1 MGFLTPA
8 ELERLPVIPDVGGV
22 SMKRTSFLLFSALG
36 ILLSWLTT
44 NGLAQSIQ
52 PGTEIKVRLV
62 DQLDTN
68 EAQEG
73 QFFSATLAEPV
84 SFGNKKVLAR
94 GTRIKGQVTEK
105 ASSARP
111 NRPASITLILT
122 SIDNTQIQTEPLQ
135 IDDKSHLVRN
145 AAQIAEGAA
154 ARAGTGTAFV
164 AGKQEI
170 VLPSETELDFVVA
183 DRTAPSTK
191 TPEPVVERNI
201 EHTPES
207 KPAIWRADSPEDTD
221 DAYDALIFSDRDK
234 WLIHSYF
241 QSNYGNL
248 PPGLITREG
257 HLPPGLEKHLHPDEI
272 LPPTLQNRV
281 EPLPEELERQLPR
294 LPFGYSRVVL
304 SGRVIV
310 LAGDNQIVD
319 LMFIYR

>member
-1 MGFLTPA
+1 MDYPTPA
-8 ELERLPVIPDVGGV
+8 KLERLPAIPDVGGMGV
-22 SMKRTSFLLFSALG
+22 KRTSFLLFSALG

-44 NGLAQSIQ
+44 NGWAQSIK

-62 DQLDTN
+62 DKLDMN
-68 EAQEG
+68 EAREG
-73 QFFSATLAEPV
+73 QSFSATLAEPV

-94 GTRIKGQVTEK
+94 GTRIKGQVTEA

-135 IDDKSHLVRN
+135 IDGKSRLVHN
-145 AAQIAEGAA
+145 AAPLGGGAA
-154 ARAGTGTAFV
+154 ARAGAGAAFV
-164 AGKQEI
+164 TGKQEI
-170 VLPSETELDFVVA
+170 VLPSETELDFMVA
-183 DRTAPSTK
+183 DRAAPSTK
-191 TPEPVVERNI
+191 TPEPVVERNL
-201 EHTPES
+201 ERTPES
-207 KPAIWRADSPEDTD
+207 KPAIWRADSREDAD

-248 PPGLITREG
+248 PPGLVAREG
-257 HLPPGLEKHLHPDEI
+257 HLPPGLEKRLHPDEI
-272 LPPTLQNRV
+272 LPPALQNRV
-281 EPLPEELERQLPR
+281 EPLPDELERQLPR

-310 LAGDNQIVD
+310 LASDNQIVD
-319 LMFIYR
+319 IMFIYR

>member
-1 MGFLTPA
+1 MRFLTLA
-8 ELERLPVIPDVGGV
+8 GLERLPVIPDVGGV

-36 ILLSWLTT
+36 ILLFWLTM
-44 NGLAQSIQ
+44 NGLAQSIK

-62 DQLDTN
+62 NQLDTK

-73 QFFSATLAEPV
+73 QFFSATLVEPV
-84 SFGNKKVLAR
+84 NFGNKKVLAR
-94 GTRIKGQVTEK
+94 GTRIKGEVTET
-105 ASSARP
+105 ANSGRP
-111 NRPASITLILT
+111 KRPASITLILT
-122 SIDNTQIQTEPLQ
+122 RIDNTQIQTEPLQ
-135 IDDKSHLVRN
+135 IDGKSHLVRK
-145 AAQIAEGAA
+145 AASSGGGAGVGA
-154 ARAGTGTAFV
+154 GTAFV
-164 AGKQEI
+164 TGKKEI

-183 DRTAPSTK
+183 DSAVPPAK
-191 TPEPVVERNI
+191 TPEPVVERNV

-207 KPAIWRADSPEDTD
+207 KPAIWHAGSREDTD

-257 HLPPGLEKHLHPDEI
+257 HLPPGLEKRLRPDEI
-272 LPPTLQNRV
+272 LPPALQNRV

-310 LAGDNQIVD
+310 LDGDNQIVD